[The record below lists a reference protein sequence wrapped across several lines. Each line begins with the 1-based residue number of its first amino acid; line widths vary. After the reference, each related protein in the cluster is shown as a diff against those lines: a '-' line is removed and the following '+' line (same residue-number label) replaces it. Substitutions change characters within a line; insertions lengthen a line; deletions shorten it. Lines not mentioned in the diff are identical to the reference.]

1 MDSHFAKPKSA
12 EKSTPWPHSLSLD
25 ERKQAALT
33 GVREVLA
40 FDENQVVLMTD
51 TGELCLTGQDLHVT
65 KLMLEEGQLTVEG
78 RLDGIFYTQRQNKR
92 GLFRRNGK

>member
-1 MDSHFAKPKSA
+1 MDRSFAKPKSTDKPA
-12 EKSTPWPHSLSLD
+12 PWPHALSLD
-25 ERKQAALT
+25 ERKKAALT

-40 FDENQVVLMTD
+40 FDENQVILMTD

-78 RLDGIFYTQRQNKR
+78 HVDGIVYTEKKP
-92 GLFRRNGK
+92 RRLPWRKNI